1 VVSLGPGFPEHISP
15 RAKQALAEAQMVV
28 GYRTYIE
35 LVRPLL
41 SDQEV
46 VATGMKAEVQRG
58 QLALDRARAGQR
70 VALVSSGDAG
80 IYGMAGLVLE
90 MCAAQGLRVGPPEG
104 ETEVDFHLEVIPGI
118 PALAA
123 AAALLGAPLMHDFV
137 AISLSDLLTPWE
149 AIEKRL
155 ELAAQGDFVIVLYNP
170 KSQKRDWQLGAV
182 QELLLR
188 HKDPETPV
196 GIVSRAMRQGQAT
209 TVTTL
214 SDLTKN
220 PVDMQTIVVVGNSQT
235 HTYGPYM
242 ITPRGYRDK
251 YRGRVS
257 GVRGRKR
264 S

>member
-1 VVSLGPGFPEHISP
+1 VVSLGPGFPEYIIP
-15 RAKQALAEAQMVV
+15 QAQAALASAQVVV
-28 GYRTYIE
+28 GYQTYIE

-41 SDQEV
+41 THQEV
-46 VATGMKAEVQRG
+46 VATGMKAEVKRCG
-58 QLALDRARAGQR
+58 LALDRAKGGAW

-90 MCAAQGLRVGPPEG
+90 MCAAHGLKVGPPDAAG
-104 ETEVDFHLEVIPGI
+104 EVDFHLEVIPGI

-123 AAALLGAPLMHDFV
+123 GAALLGAPLMHDFV

-149 AIEKRL
+149 TIQKRL

-170 KSQKRDWQLGAV
+170 KSKKRDWQLGAV
-182 QELLLR
+182 RELLLR
-188 HKDPETPV
+188 HKGPDTPV

-214 SDLTKN
+214 AEMLQAE
-220 PVDMQTIVVVGNSQT
+220 VDMQTIVIIGNSQT
-235 HTYGPYM
+235 YAYGPYM
-242 ITPRGYRDK
+242 ITPRGYLAK
-251 YRGRVS
+251 YGEQVS
-257 GVRGRKR
+257 GVRK